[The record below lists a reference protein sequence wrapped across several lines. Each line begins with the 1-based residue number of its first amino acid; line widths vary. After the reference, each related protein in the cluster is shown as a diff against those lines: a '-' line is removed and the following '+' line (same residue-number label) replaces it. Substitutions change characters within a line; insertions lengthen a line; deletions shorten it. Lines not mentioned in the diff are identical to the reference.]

1 MKTERKE
8 KRNNMDLNEAVIILK
23 ESGYD
28 MFNEN
33 YPIIICAD
41 MGAGK
46 TTFIEKLNKEKP
58 GSGYDLE
65 VADIPGIWG
74 EPDSEGIM
82 TLVDGWENIA
92 LDKIAELDADYVA
105 VTSDKKLVNL
115 LIDNNIPFFLAYK
128 YDVDAVRETIVN
140 RTKTHFH
147 NVVTDFH
154 DYIVDSDIPED
165 LKQKMLDCDESALY
179 DYHCTEAIPEEIID
193 TDDFQ
198 NDDRYRHW
206 HDMFKIRRVNG
217 ESYSIMDQNLNELE
231 NRLKFYETITSNICY
246 KIPLDKDQFLSSP
259 EILDEIIQD

>member
-1 MKTERKE
+1 
-8 KRNNMDLNEAVIILK
+8 MDLSEAVIILK

-28 MFNEN
+28 LFNEN

-41 MGAGK
+41 MGTGK

-58 GSGYDLE
+58 GRGYDLE
-65 VADIPGIWG
+65 VADIPGIWD
-74 EPDSEGIM
+74 EPDSEGNM
-82 TLVDGWENIA
+82 ALVDGWENMA
-92 LDKIAELDADYVA
+92 LDKMAELDAEYVA
-105 VTSDKKLVNL
+105 TTSDKKLVNL
-115 LIDNNIPFFLAYK
+115 LIDNDIPFFLAYK

-140 RTKTHFH
+140 RTKAHFH

-179 DYHCTEAIPEEIID
+179 DYRCTEAIPEEIIN

-206 HDMFKIRRVNG
+206 HDMFKLRRVGG
-217 ESYSIMDQNLNELE
+217 ESYSIMDQNLKELE
-231 NRLKFYETITSNICY
+231 NRLKFYETISSNICY
-246 KIPLDKDQFLSSP
+246 KIPLDKDEFLSSP